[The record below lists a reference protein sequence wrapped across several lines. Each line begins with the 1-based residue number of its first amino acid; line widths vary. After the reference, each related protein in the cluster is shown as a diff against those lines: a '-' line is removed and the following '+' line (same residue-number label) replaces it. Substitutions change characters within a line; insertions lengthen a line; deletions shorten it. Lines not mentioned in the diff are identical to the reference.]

1 MIKVGRLL
9 GLDRGAAAPG
19 RGRPAERRGGRKP
32 GRILAAKLVKAR
44 GRTIPWHHAAIYAAL
59 VVAVGVALALW
70 DHAYEA
76 RRAALLRPP
85 PPEVL
90 AKNLVEDI
98 VGPGTV
104 RHVSVD
110 PKAGTLDLT
119 VEDVLVKPGQSLA
132 EKQKNLTTEGTL
144 AIQLVQSRLRSLTT
158 VTVHLVKAG
167 TPLATVRI
175 APGQKAPTADF
186 APGLK

>member
-1 MIKVGRLL
+1 MIRVGRLL
-9 GLDRGAAAPG
+9 GLGRGAAAPG
-19 RGRPAERRGGRKP
+19 RGRPAERRGARKP
-32 GRILAAKLVKAR
+32 GRILAAKFRSR

-110 PKAGTLDLT
+110 PKAGALDLT
-119 VEDVLVKPGQSLA
+119 VEDVLVKPGQSRA

-186 APGLK
+186 AAGLK